1 MADTQ
6 TFDLGLENSAVYGNL
21 KDAES
26 FLSDTS
32 TVIDKGE
39 LEKNIPGDKSKEI
52 IPNKEIDLDNETG
65 STGLINDFLTDTEET
80 PEEEEKPLVKTKTI
94 KDAVLE
100 SEVDNES
107 NDDNQFEMLSKEL
120 YAAGVFTTE
129 EDEEPLTA
137 TSPEEF
143 LALFNDEKKKGA
155 TVWLENFLGRFGD
168 DRREL
173 FDAVFVNG
181 VDPKEYV
188 PAYNEL
194 ADYQSIDLES
204 EINQETIVR
213 SYYKDLGW
221 SEEKISAK
229 VQKLKNTADLE
240 DEAKTVH
247 PIIVDQRKEKLT
259 QISEQKA
266 NEQKQIIAQDED
278 YKKNISTLLQEKVKD
293 KNFNGI
299 PFSEKEAKQAFD
311 FLYSKKWK
319 AKTGELL
326 TDYDRFIL
334 ETKNPE
340 NLTKRIQIALLAM
353 NNFDFSKIEKKAISK
368 ESGALFSKLVQK
380 KEKTSNTQHTIKSA
394 NSSW

>member
-80 PEEEEKPLVKTKTI
+80 TEEEEKPLVKTKTI